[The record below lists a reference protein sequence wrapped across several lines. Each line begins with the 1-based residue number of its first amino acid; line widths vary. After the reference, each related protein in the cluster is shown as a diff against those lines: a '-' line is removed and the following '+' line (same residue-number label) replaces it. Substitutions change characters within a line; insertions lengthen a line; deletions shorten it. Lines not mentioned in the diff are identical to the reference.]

1 MKISGFD
8 ISSDQLPSLLEEL
21 DLLAL
26 FVRRLIERSNSASI
40 RPSDQ
45 EQYNNLQLFL
55 KNEHI
60 TSQEDL
66 IDWLNKNQI
75 DEKSLSLKLYR
86 FLQVEKFKE
95 EKFGSQVKNVFLENK
110 DNLDKVMYSIFRTK
124 ERAKAVEIHL
134 RIEEQESTFADLAS
148 EYSEGIE
155 SQLNG
160 LIGPIEMGKIN
171 VKIAERLKI
180 SQRGHLWEP
189 FQVDNWWVL
198 LRLEKYLPSQ
208 LDIPTQKRIINDL
221 YNKWIENEI
230 DSALKDFKSSPELGI
245 ETSNDGNQKTVTPP
259 AINHEDISTPKKSI
273 LTDSSRLESLIK
285 KFPFRRG

>member
-245 ETSNDGNQKTVTPP
+245 ETSNDGNQKTATPP

>member
-230 DSALKDFKSSPELGI
+230 DIALKDFKSSPELGI
-245 ETSNDGNQKTVTPP
+245 ETSSNPNQKIVTSPT
-259 AINHEDISTPKKSI
+259 INHEDVSSPKKSI

>member
-1 MKISGFD
+1 M
-8 ISSDQLPSLLEEL
+8 
-21 DLLAL
+21 
-26 FVRRLIERSNSASI
+26 
-40 RPSDQ
+40 
-45 EQYNNLQLFL
+45 
-55 KNEHI
+55 
-60 TSQEDL
+60 
-66 IDWLNKNQI
+66 
-75 DEKSLSLKLYR
+75 SLKLYI

-95 EKFGSQVKNVFLENK
+95 EKFGSQVKNVFLKNK

-180 SQRGHLWEP
+180 SQKGHLWEP

-198 LRLEKYLPSQ
+198 LRLEMYLPSL
-208 LDIPTQKRIINDL
+208 LDIPHKRIINDL
-221 YNKWIENEI
+221 YSKWIENEI

-245 ETSNDGNQKTVTPP
+245 ETSSNPNLEFVTSPT
-259 AINHEDISTPKKSI
+259 INHEDASNPKKSI

>member
-1 MKISGFD
+1 M
-8 ISSDQLPSLLEEL
+8 
-21 DLLAL
+21 A
-26 FVRRLIERSNSASI
+26 
-40 RPSDQ
+40 
-45 EQYNNLQLFL
+45 
-55 KNEHI
+55 
-60 TSQEDL
+60 
-66 IDWLNKNQI
+66 NKNQI

-95 EKFGSQVKNVFLENK
+95 EKFGSQVQNVFLENK

-180 SQRGHLWEP
+180 SQKGHLWEP